1 MASGNATHSRYGVA
15 GPFPHERLVAYQ
27 VGLQL
32 SGWVQGISSRIPR
45 GRSHLRDQLT
55 RASDSV
61 VLNIAEAAD
70 IPGKVRLNHFRI
82 AKRSTAEC
90 HAAIQL
96 LEIAG
101 LKGSQEGVELAHR
114 LNALLGG
121 LLR

>member
-1 MASGNATHSRYGVA
+1 MASGHADI
-15 GPFPHERLVAYQ
+15 FPHERLVAYQ
-27 VGLQL
+27 VGLEL
-32 SGWVQGISSRIPR
+32 SRWVQAISARIPR

-101 LKGSQEGVELAHR
+101 LQGSQDGVALTHR
-114 LNALLGG
+114 LGRLLGG
-121 LLR
+121 LLRLSLIHI